1 VAKVLGKAL
10 SWLIF
15 SPSSKCLS
23 QALRDPVPTAAC
35 NNIAQLPAWENPVM
49 KIALVI
55 SGSKGELCL
64 DELGEDFGGAQN
76 GAVDGEQSSEAA
88 KGKLTKGNKCWHF
101 NHRLLH

>member
-64 DELGEDFGGAQN
+64 DELGRILVVHKMALLME
-76 GAVDGEQSSEAA
+76 SSHQRRP
-88 KGKLTKGNKCWHF
+88 KGS
-101 NHRLLH
+101 